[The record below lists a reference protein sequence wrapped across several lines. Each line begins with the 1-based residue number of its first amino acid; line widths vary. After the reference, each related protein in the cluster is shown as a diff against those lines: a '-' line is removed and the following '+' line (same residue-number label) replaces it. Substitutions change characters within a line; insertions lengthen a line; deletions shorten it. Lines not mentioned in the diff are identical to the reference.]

1 MTTHQN
7 APMHPGAPTL
17 RPATMLPPVD
27 VAPSIGIGRLT
38 KVELRKLVDTRS
50 GLWLLIFTAAGT
62 IGLGALWI
70 WMLGETKEV
79 TGWLTLMSSVGGP
92 VAILLPV
99 IAILA
104 FTTEWSQR
112 TALTTFVLEPRRTR
126 VIVSKLLAL
135 AVLTLAGVVLML
147 AASAATAGLA
157 DILTEA
163 PIDWSFQWVPLAS
176 ALLTLTVSMAMGAG
190 FGLLLMNSPAA
201 IVAYLLLP
209 TLTGVMSLMP
219 GVVGTIGQ
227 WINGETWSLI
237 FTPMTATQWG
247 QAGVA
252 FALWVVAPL
261 ALGTSRTLRTETK

>member
-1 MTTHQN
+1 MTTRQN
-7 APMHPGAPTL
+7 APMHLGAATL
-17 RPATMLPPVD
+17 RPAAMLPPVD
-27 VAPSIGIGRLT
+27 VSPSIAIGRLT

-50 GLWLLIFTAAGT
+50 GLWLLIVTTAGT

-70 WMLGETKEV
+70 WVLSGTKGV
-79 TGWLTLMSSVGGP
+79 TGWLTLMTSVGGP
-92 VAILLPV
+92 VAVLLPV

-104 FTTEWSQR
+104 FTAEWSQR

-135 AVLTLAGVVLML
+135 AVLMLAGVVVML

-157 DILTEA
+157 DVLTEA

-176 ALLTLTVSMAMGAG
+176 ASLTLTLSMAMGAG

-209 TLTGVMSLMP
+209 TLTGVMSMMP

-227 WINGETWSLI
+227 WISGATWSLV

-252 FALWVVAPL
+252 FALWVAIPL
-261 ALGTSRTLRTETK
+261 VLGTWRTLRIETK